1 MSLNTPLPPKLVGV
15 TGLYKFGISTAPAY
29 LNADSAGVEFNNE
42 EHPLMDSANN
52 VIALGITRN
61 REKTIKYDGV
71 IKSTDFPEPG
81 NIITVT
87 DPQSGENVTGVIGA
101 DVSYT
106 EGRTEWAKVSFS
118 LHFYPCLDTSKV
130 SGYRGGYNAGDNVPI
145 LSNSMAGVS
154 AGDTFYVT
162 VEGTHDFGAGDIV
175 LVAGDLIKFDGNVWS
190 KV

>member
-81 NIITVT
+81 NIVTVT
-87 DPQSGENVTGVIGA
+87 DPQTGEDVTGVVGA

-106 EGRTEWAKVSFS
+106 EGRTDWAKISFS
-118 LHFYPCLDTSKV
+118 LHFYPCLDTTKV
-130 SGYRGGYNAGDNVPI
+130 TGYRGGYDAENNVPV
-145 LSNSMAGVS
+145 LANSMSGIS
-154 AGDTFYVT
+154 AGDTYYVT
-162 VEGTHDFGAGDIV
+162 RAGTQDFGAGDVV
-175 LVAGDLIKFDGNVWS
+175 LAAGDLLKFNGSEWV
-190 KV
+190 KG

>member
-1 MSLNTPLPPKLVGV
+1 MSLNTALPPKLVGV

-87 DPQSGENVTGVIGA
+87 DPQSGENVTGVVGA
-101 DVSYT
+101 DVSYS

-118 LHFYPCLDTSKV
+118 LHFYPCLDTSKI
-130 SGYRGGYNAGDNVPI
+130 SGYRGGYNPETNTPN
-145 LSNSMAGVS
+145 LSNGMSGVIS
-154 AGDTFYVT
+154 GDTYYVIAD
-162 VEGTHDFGAGDIV
+162 GTRDFGDGDVV
-175 LVAGDLIKFDGNVWS
+175 LVTGDLIKYDGAVWS